1 MTLHT
6 RLFKLASNGKDI
18 QVWEIH
24 TDVNRFWTVSG
35 KQGGKMTERGE
46 TQCPPKAGRSQEEQL
61 ALQVN
66 RKIED
71 KKTGK
76 YVENINDVHEADDN
90 LPAYSAM
97 LAHPHKKHLKKVVYP
112 AMIQPK
118 LDGVRCLTVA
128 DGFFS
133 RKRKP
138 FSSCSHVWDEL
149 QDFFARHPEARL
161 DGEFYAHAWKD
172 EFEKIVSAVKKTAD
186 KATPED
192 IKRQRKVKYHVY
204 DAPMIAGLTD
214 IHAFEDRYLQ
224 LRDEFNDYDH
234 ISVVETH
241 IIKDE
246 SEIMQWHDLWVGK
259 GYEGAIVRNMKAPY
273 EGKRSYNLL
282 KVKEFDDDEFEITG
296 VKEKKDG
303 TCCLECIMPGNP
315 EPFYPPLNGS
325 HDRAKWVMQN
335 PQEVIGKMAT
345 VYYFGFTNENDLPR
359 FPQAKAIRGLKD
371 RSDWV

>member
-1 MTLHT
+1 MLHT

-24 TDVNRFWTVSG
+24 TDVNKFWTVSG
-35 KQGGKMTERGE
+35 KQGMKMTERGH
-46 TQCPPKAGRSQEEQL
+46 TDCPPKAGRSQEEQL

-76 YVENINDVHEADDN
+76 YVEDINAVHEADN
-90 LPAYSAM
+90 SLPAFSAM
-97 LAHPHKKHLKKVVYP
+97 LAHPHEKHLKKVVYP

-138 FSSCSHVWDEL
+138 LTSCVHIWEEL
-149 QDFFARHPEARL
+149 EDFFAQHPDARL
-161 DGEFYAHAWKD
+161 DGEFYAHAWRD
-172 EFEKIVSAVKKTAD
+172 EFEKIVSAVKKTAE
-186 KATPED
+186 KATDED
-192 IKRQRKVKYHVY
+192 IERQKKVKYHVY
-204 DAPMIAGLTD
+204 DAPMIAGLED
-214 IHAFEDRYLQ
+214 AHAFEDRYGKLKE
-224 LRDEFNDYDH
+224 LFEDYKH
-234 ISVVETH
+234 IKVVETH
-241 IIKDE
+241 IIKAE
-246 SEIMQWHDLWVGK
+246 PQIEEWHDHWVGK

-282 KVKEFDDDEFEITG
+282 KVKKFNDEEFEIVD
-296 VKEKKDG
+296 VKKAKDG
-303 TCCLECIMPGNP
+303 TACLVCKMPNSDVTFDP
-315 EPFYPPLNGS
+315 KLNGS
-325 HDRAKWVMQN
+325 HERSKWVMQN

-345 VYYFGFTNENDLPR
+345 IYFFGYTNENGVPR